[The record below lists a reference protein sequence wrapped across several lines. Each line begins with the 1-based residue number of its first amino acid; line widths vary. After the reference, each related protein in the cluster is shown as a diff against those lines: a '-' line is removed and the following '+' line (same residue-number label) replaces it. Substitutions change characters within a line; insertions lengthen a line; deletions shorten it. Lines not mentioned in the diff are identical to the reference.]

1 VAGFGQFGEVEREAI
16 PSRGSRSSPRESTTG
31 ALAKIEEGLAV
42 YREMPDGRM
51 RSDARALEKLK
62 NSLSV
67 TSAIVAHVLDDTP
80 V

>member
-1 VAGFGQFGEVEREAI
+1 MVWLFIVKCPKVG
-16 PSRGSRSSPRESTTG
+16 
-31 ALAKIEEGLAV
+31 
-42 YREMPDGRM
+42 M